1 MRPRVRPPTK
11 LWLPKAGNAPEEYED
26 AFRVVYPQRIGSS
39 GRGLVRVAVSDGAS
53 ESAFAREWANELAD
67 AFVAA
72 PPDLR
77 GLTED
82 SLGEWLLPARR
93 RWNDA
98 VPWDRLPWHGEAK
111 ARAGAFATLVGLTV
125 GAASGNP
132 RRLAWQ
138 ALAVGDSCLFIVR
151 DDRLA
156 VSFPVEDASEFDNT
170 PDLVGSNADNP
181 GYAWEA
187 VRQGCGECAAGDLLV
202 LASDAIAHWLLAAA
216 AAGEKPWET
225 VAALDS
231 SEWDDWVAGLRRAG
245 LMRNDDVTLLAIEV
259 A

>member
-26 AFRVVYPQRIGSS
+26 AFSVVYPQRIGTSA
-39 GRGLVRVAVSDGAS
+39 RGAVRAAVADGAS
-53 ESAFAREWANELAD
+53 ESAFAREWANELAG
-67 AFVAA
+67 AFATA
-72 PPDLR
+72 PPDMG
-77 GLTED
+77 GLSEE
-82 SLGEWLLPARR
+82 SLGEWLAPARR

-125 GAASGNP
+125 RASGNP

-138 ALAVGDSCLFIVR
+138 ALAVGDSCFFVVR
-151 DDRLA
+151 DGRLA
-156 VSFPVEDASEFDNT
+156 LSFPVEDASEFDST
-170 PDLVGSNADNP
+170 PDLFGSSADNP

-187 VRQGCGECAAGDLLV
+187 VRRDSGECMAGDLLI
-202 LASDAIAHWLLAAA
+202 LASDAIAHWFLGAD

-225 VAALDS
+225 VASLDS
-231 SEWDDWVAGLRRAG
+231 SDWDDWVAGLRRAG
-245 LMRNDDVTLLAIEV
+245 LMRNDDVTLLAMEV